1 MNQMEASIR
10 RSSESAAESK
20 KKLLQAEV
28 KIRQLTGATVKDLK
42 MNVKQKQSEIDVL
55 KEMIRASSSQL
66 KTKDNDIA
74 NLSERVQI
82 LEKLVE
88 IN

>member
-1 MNQMEASIR
+1 MEATLR
-10 RSSESAAESK
+10 RANESVAESK

-42 MNVKQKQSEIDVL
+42 MNVKQKQNEIDVL
-55 KEMIRASSSQL
+55 KEMVRASSAQL
-66 KTKDNDIA
+66 KAKDNDISH
-74 NLSERVQI
+74 LHERVQI